1 MFSEKF
7 ILLQQEG
14 FLTQSSL
21 CQGLTFLRKANLGEK
36 EKGLFYSAFFQLS
49 IGIERFMKIIVIL
62 DYMIKNDLKI
72 MKDNELKQNYGH
84 KIKDLYQ
91 AVKSIAVENNMNT
104 EGFFDDGV
112 EWDII
117 HFLHEF
123 ALTAR
128 YYNLSQLGGTSNA
141 KEPLAEWWKIIFDLY
156 LDEVTEAKRIKIQSE
171 SLATC
176 DAMGSNS
183 FTMFHSLSGEMMT
196 QYDLLT
202 HPRIIEA
209 SSPHSVWFIIKIMS
223 PLFSVLKKRQ
233 DDVHA
238 IEISKGYNYPNVP
251 YMDEFFTFLYSN
263 RQSSLRRKKWN

>member
-21 CQGLTFLRKANLGEK
+21 SQGLTFLRKANLGDK
-36 EKGLFYSAFFQLS
+36 ERGLFYSAFFQLS

-62 DYMIKNDLKI
+62 DFMIKNDLKI
-72 MKDNELKQNYGH
+72 MTDRELKHNYGH
-84 KIKDLYQ
+84 KIKDLYS
-91 AVKSIAVENNMNT
+91 AIKDIAKERGVNT
-104 EGFFDDGV
+104 DGFFHDGI

-141 KEPLAEWWKIIFDLY
+141 KDPLAEWWKIIFDLY
-156 LDEVTEAKRIKIQSE
+156 LDEVTDDKRIKIQNE

-176 DAMGSNS
+176 DARGSNS
-183 FTMFHSLSGEMMT
+183 FTMFHSLSGEIMT
-196 QYDLLT
+196 EYDLLT

-209 SSPHSVWFIIKIMS
+209 SSPHSVWFIIKILS
-223 PLFSVLKKRQ
+223 PLFLVLKKCQ
-233 DDVHA
+233 NDVHS
-238 IEISKGYNYPNVP
+238 IEVSKGYEFPNVP
-251 YMDEFFTFLYSN
+251 YMNEFFPFLYSN